1 MEQSRSNIVISLIII
16 LAFLLFF
23 PLIWV
28 HAFIP
33 LSQPFLLRLFTP
45 ASFTLLLLGFLC
57 FTFRNAAIFLYQWWL
72 GPPMLLAVLINLWQ
86 IQCAGI
92 DYGLEQLATGL
103 FFLIVPLVAAMNE
116 PVLRRL
122 LPGTALFLW
131 LGSVVISSQEWFHG
145 QLVIGIAG
153 NYNWNA
159 TTMAVSAL
167 LIAGWLTSP
176 ERCRFRHCRLA
187 ALCLLILVTLPLIY
201 ICRSRGTILSFSLAV
216 VLFYWYELR
225 RFRRIIVAVGIML
238 AMIGGLIILIKG
250 NIPDISRLD
259 QGIRPHLWAGTFKVI
274 SGHFWSGTSAV
285 GFENALSGNIP
296 AEYFL
301 SPVAAARSNHPHNQ
315 ILYIFAIW
323 GFLGVLSWLTMTL
336 TPIVMF
342 FRRYRQWHKADK
354 FMVCAMLTIFFHGQL
369 DLPMSE
375 WPTNVLFMLLLGCL
389 WRMVIVNKHRVPV
402 ADVTTLP
409 RLTVGLMSLI
419 AAALF
424 MFAVGYGSLH
434 YRGGMS
440 AVRSKDGDTAA
451 VMLDQATKYC
461 PDEPMYFFQAAINSS
476 KRLQNQALSLAYIRE
491 LNPLFHNFAT
501 VNAMAGRILMQQGKV
516 REALPYLAADVRS
529 YPLSASSHFFYYL
542 ALDRIGKKAE
552 AENELKMTM
561 YSLNLKGLD
570 QRALPFLMQNPY
582 YELFWHRI
590 PPEIPRRNQ

>member
-1 MEQSRSNIVISLIII
+1 MEQSRSNIVISWIVI

-23 PLIWV
+23 PLIWI
-28 HAFIP
+28 HAFVP

-45 ASFTLLLLGFLC
+45 ASFTLLLLVVLC
-57 FTFRNAAIFLYQWWL
+57 FSFRDAAIFLRQWWL
-72 GPPMLLAVLINLWQ
+72 GPPMLLAILINLLQ
-86 IQCAGI
+86 IPYAGI
-92 DYGLEQLATGL
+92 DYGLEQLAAGL
-103 FFLIVPLVAAMNE
+103 FFLITPLAAAVNE

-122 LPGTALFLW
+122 LPGTALIIW
-131 LGSVVISSQEWFHG
+131 LGSVVISCHEWFNG

-159 TTMAVSAL
+159 TTMTASAL
-167 LIAGWLTSP
+167 LIACWLTSP
-176 ERCRFRHCRLA
+176 ERCRFRYWRLTT
-187 ALCLLILVTLPLIY
+187 LCLLILITLPLIY

-216 VLFYWYELR
+216 LLFYWYELR
-225 RFRRIIVAVGIML
+225 RFRRIILAAGIIL
-238 AMIGGLIILIKG
+238 VITGGLLLLKNG
-250 NIPDISRLD
+250 NFPDISRLD
-259 QGIRPHLWAGTFKVI
+259 QGIRSHLWTGAFKVI
-274 SGHFWSGTSAV
+274 AGHFWLGASAV
-285 GFENALSGNIP
+285 GFENALVGNIP

-323 GFLGVLSWLTMTL
+323 GIFGVLAWLTMTL

-342 FRRYRQWHKADK
+342 FRRYRQWRKADK
-354 FMVCAMLTIFFHGQL
+354 LPICAMLTIFFHGQL
-369 DLPMSE
+369 DLPLSE

-389 WRMVIVNKHRVPV
+389 WRMVIANKHRVPV
-402 ADVTTLP
+402 ADVTVLP

-419 AAALF
+419 AAAIF
-424 MFAVGYGSLH
+424 SIATGYGSLC
-434 YRGGMS
+434 YRSGMN

-451 VMLDQATKYC
+451 AMLDQATKYC

-476 KRLQNQALSLAYIRE
+476 KRLQNPALSLDYIRR

-501 VNAMAGRILMQQGKV
+501 VNAMAGRILMQQGRV

-542 ALDRIGKKAE
+542 ALDRMHRKAE

-561 YSLNLKGLD
+561 YSLHIKGLD